1 MKSYFKKIA
10 GSFSVKKCIIHGI
23 FLAIIIEV
31 ITCIFR
37 FGFELDSTR
46 DTAFLSKF
54 TFGIRIHHGY
64 IGIVLL
70 AAGLIIK
77 EKTLRNTLII
87 FGIGLFVSDM
97 LHHFAVLWPIT
108 GSPHFDIKYFKN

>member
-1 MKSYFKKIA
+1 MKSNFKKKLCR
-10 GSFSVKKCIIHGI
+10 FSGKACIIHGI
-23 FLAIIIEV
+23 FLVVIFEL

-37 FGFELDSTR
+37 FGFHLESTR

-54 TFGIRIHHGY
+54 TFGFRIHHGY

-70 AAGLIIK
+70 IAGLIIK
-77 EKTLRNTLII
+77 HKSLRNALII
-87 FGIGLFVSDM
+87 LGIGLFVSDM

-108 GSPHFDIKYFKN
+108 GSPHFDIKY